1 MGDSWPGRLSK
12 AIVGLFAPATCPSC
26 GVGLGRGSAGQI
38 CAACSQRMDRI
49 VEPWCA
55 LCGVPTSDDTGGV
68 NASGC
73 ARSCG
78 PRSFDAAR
86 AYGLQTGL
94 LRDLVTRLKY
104 GQEQALAEPL
114 GLLMLTA
121 VQEHFVIQD
130 YEAVVPVP
138 LHPTRQRE
146 RGFNQAFLL
155 ARPIA
160 REGRIP
166 IIRALQRNVATV
178 PQVGQKGD
186 ARSSNVRG
194 VFTLSPRTKEKV
206 GKRNVL
212 LVDDVMTTGST
223 AHEAARTLKRAGAAR
238 VDVITLARAP

>member
-12 AIVGLFAPATCPSC
+12 AITGLFVPATCPSC
-26 GVGLGRGSAGQI
+26 GGGLARGRVGQI
-38 CAACSQRMDRI
+38 CAACSERIDRV

-55 LCGVPTSDDTGGV
+55 LCGVPVGDDAAV
-68 NASGC
+68 RASGC
-73 ARSCG
+73 ARTCG

-104 GQEQALAEPL
+104 GQEQALGEPL
-114 GLLMLTA
+114 GLLMLAA
-121 VQEHFVIQD
+121 VQEHFVIQE

-138 LHPTRQRE
+138 LHPNRQRE
-146 RGFNQAFLL
+146 RGFNQAFVL

-166 IIRALQRNVATV
+166 IVRALQRNVATA
-178 PQVGQKGD
+178 PQVGQTGD
-186 ARSSNVRG
+186 ARSSNVHG
-194 VFTLSPRTKEKV
+194 VFSLSPRTKEKV